1 MKRIHNLSSRHPG
14 ESRDPVPFAVTAS
27 HSHASRW
34 VPAFA
39 GMTASHTHG
48 NPPYAP

>member
-39 GMTASHTHG
+39 GMSG
-48 NPPYAP
+48 